1 MRWLLACVAGVVAPL
16 AALHAQ
22 AQIQTAADT
31 TGRTREWGSVG
42 IYGGY
47 AYDIIRSAFSV
58 ESNGALSEAS
68 DCGRFERGTGGSPLI
83 GATLE
88 APLKGEFR
96 WSILADF
103 HETDGTLRFPC
114 VDPASIRL
122 PDGSVVPALTDHVA
136 DISYSQITARFSIDY
151 QPSFLPA
158 LRFSAGPALALI
170 FSGRYSAREEVV
182 SPSNAEFVG
191 GGGQVRA
198 YGADNFT
205 DGTTLSFGIAAG
217 ISYRA
222 KAGER
227 FTIAPGIS
235 GLMKLTDD
243 LPSVHMRTHTIAA
256 TLALVYRIDR
266 EIDTIVPPLIVK
278 HDTIA
283 QPEPLT
289 ISFNAKARGK
299 DGTISDTMVFR
310 ENKLIT
316 TQLRPLLTYLFF
328 DRGDSTIPERY
339 VRRAPEQIVNFNENA
354 LEHLGT
360 LDIYHNLLDIIGA
373 RMRRNRA
380 AAITVTGTQ
389 PDAPADRGK
398 LSLAEARARGV
409 KNYLVDVWKIS
420 PDRIAVATRGEPAAI
435 TNPETEEG
443 AAENRRVEI
452 SSAVYQITEPVLFAD
467 TVNTEELP
475 ALTIHPDVVS
485 GGGIERWSAELRSNG
500 RHVASLSGAG
510 TPPLR
515 IDVPVDSTAQ
525 LGNSGTTSL
534 DVAMTIHDV
543 TGRSASAG
551 YTVPLAHIS
560 NPLGIRYG
568 SGTYS
573 LILFDFNSAQLRA
586 EHLRTVSVVNART
599 DSTAHANVY
608 GYTDKLGSDE
618 TNQILSAQRAKAVG
632 ASIKAHVDDVVG
644 RGESQ
649 LLYDNSLPEG
659 RFYCRSV
666 TIETAGR

>member
-1 MRWLLACVAGVVAPL
+1 MRWLLACLAGIVAPL
-16 AALHAQ
+16 ASLHAQ
-22 AQIQTAADT
+22 ARTTIDT
-31 TGRTREWGSVG
+31 TTSRTREWGSVG

-58 ESNGALSEAS
+58 ESNGSLSESS

-83 GATLE
+83 GITLE
-88 APLKGEFR
+88 SPLKDQFR

-103 HETDGTLRFPC
+103 HETNGTLRFPC

-136 DISYSQITARFSIDY
+136 DISYSQLAAKFLIDV

-158 LRFSAGPALALI
+158 LRFSVGPALTMI
-170 FSGRYSAREEVV
+170 TSGRYSAREEVV
-182 SPSNAEFVG
+182 SPANAEFVG
-191 GGGQVRA
+191 GGGQVRQ
-198 YGADNFT
+198 YGADTFT
-205 DGTTLSFGIAAG
+205 DGTTLSFGIVGG

-222 KAGER
+222 TAGDR

-256 TLALVYRIDR
+256 TLALIYRIDR
-266 EIDTIVPPLIVK
+266 DIDTIVPPLIVQ

-299 DGTISDTMVFR
+299 DGKISDTMVFR

-328 DRGDSTIPERY
+328 DRGDSAIPERY
-339 VRRAPEQIVNFNENA
+339 VRRTRAQITSFNENA
-354 LEHLGT
+354 LKNLGT

-373 RMRRNRA
+373 RMRRNPT
-380 AAITVTGTQ
+380 AAITVTGMQ
-389 PDAPADRGK
+389 PDASAERGK
-398 LSLAEARARGV
+398 FSLADARARGV
-409 KNYLVDVWKIS
+409 KNYLIDIWKIS
-420 PDRIAVATRGEPAAI
+420 PDRIAIATRGEPVAV

-485 GGGIERWSAELRSNG
+485 GGG
-500 RHVASLSGAG
+500 
-510 TPPLR
+510 
-515 IDVPVDSTAQ
+515 
-525 LGNSGTTSL
+525 
-534 DVAMTIHDV
+534 
-543 TGRSASAG
+543 
-551 YTVPLAHIS
+551 
-560 NPLGIRYG
+560 
-568 SGTYS
+568 
-573 LILFDFNSAQLRA
+573 
-586 EHLRTVSVVNART
+586 
-599 DSTAHANVY
+599 
-608 GYTDKLGSDE
+608 
-618 TNQILSAQRAKAVG
+618 
-632 ASIKAHVDDVVG
+632 
-644 RGESQ
+644 
-649 LLYDNSLPEG
+649 
-659 RFYCRSV
+659 
-666 TIETAGR
+666 